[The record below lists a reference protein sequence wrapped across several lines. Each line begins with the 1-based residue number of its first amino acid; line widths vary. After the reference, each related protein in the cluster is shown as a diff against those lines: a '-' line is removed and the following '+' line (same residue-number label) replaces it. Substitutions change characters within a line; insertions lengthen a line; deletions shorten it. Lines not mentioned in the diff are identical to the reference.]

1 MSDKQLNSNE
11 ILELAVE
18 ALEDVKGVDI
28 TIVNVKEHTDM
39 MEFMLICT
47 GTSKRHV
54 NALGQNVTSHL
65 KSKGLQA
72 LGTEGKGSDND
83 WVLVDLYDVVVHV
96 MTEEARA
103 FYDLEKLWDI
113 TPENR

>member
-1 MSDKQLNSNE
+1 MSDTQITNDQ

-18 ALEDVKGVDI
+18 ALKDVKGDKI
-28 TIVNVKEHTDM
+28 TVLNVQAHTDM
-39 MEFMLICT
+39 MDYMVICS

-54 NALGQNVTSHL
+54 NALGQNVINTL
-65 KSKGLQA
+65 KQNGLQP
-72 LGTEGKGSDND
+72 LGSEGRSMGND

-113 TPENR
+113 KPENI

>member
-1 MSDKQLNSNE
+1 MSDTQITNDQ

-18 ALEDVKGVDI
+18 ALKDVKGDKI
-28 TIVNVKEHTDM
+28 TVLNVKSHTDM
-39 MEFMLICT
+39 MDYMVICS

-54 NALGQNVTSHL
+54 NALGQNVINTL
-65 KSKGLQA
+65 KQNGLQP
-72 LGTEGKGSDND
+72 LGSEGRSMGND

-113 TPENR
+113 KPENI

>member
-1 MSDKQLNSNE
+1 MSETELASDK
-11 ILELAVE
+11 ILELAID
-18 ALEDVKGVDI
+18 ALKDVKGDKI
-28 TIVNVKEHTDM
+28 TVLDVKQHTDM
-39 MEFMLICT
+39 MEFMVICA

-54 NALGQNVTSHL
+54 NALGQNVMSHL
-65 KSKGLQA
+65 KQHGLQA
-72 LGTEGKGSDND
+72 LGAEGKGAEND

-113 TPENR
+113 ASDKL